1 MPTLYVVDDDSIYL
15 FILKKMMIRYKPDWT
30 TRFSSSSWE
39 IWTDIK
45 KFKDNA
51 SLLPD
56 IIFIDLN
63 MPVMSGLEF
72 LDNLKALYPSLAKA
86 IRVIVFT
93 SNPSPASILNK
104 YWFNVF
110 TKCFYNHKERQ
121 RLFAIKI

>member
-1 MPTLYVVDDDSIYL
+1 
-15 FILKKMMIRYKPDWT
+15 MIRYKPDWT

-93 SNPSPASILNK
+93 SSANPADKLKSEQYSFVSAFKSKPITREYIEQVL
-104 YWFNVF
+104 V
-110 TKCFYNHKERQ
+110 
-121 RLFAIKI
+121 